1 MYSVPLFYLLA
12 VAQAS
17 DFVYNIHMNRIYIS
31 ARADRAL
38 TEYLAD
44 SGYEVWMLPRI
55 PGPDPAIADHP
66 DLVFCSLG
74 PGRPVFHGKIAAVG
88 RPYPADVPYN
98 ACCTGKYF
106 IHNLKYTHAEL
117 LAAAEDAGMIPV
129 NVPQG
134 YSRCSCLPITEDA
147 VITADQGIIQACRDA
162 GLTVL
167 EVTPGHVEL
176 PGYKYGFIGG
186 CAGRVGDTVVF
197 HGSLAGH
204 PDGAQIRSFIEERGL
219 KCIDFPEFP
228 LRDIGSVIEECVL

>member
-1 MYSVPLFYLLA
+1 
-12 VAQAS
+12 
-17 DFVYNIHMNRIYIS
+17 MNRIYIS
-31 ARADRAL
+31 GRADRAII
-38 TEYLAD
+38 EYLAD
-44 SGYEVWMLPRI
+44 CGYEVCMLPRI

-66 DLVFCSLG
+66 DLVLCSLG
-74 PGRPVFHGKIAAVG
+74 PRRPVFHGKIATVR

-117 LAAAEDAGMIPV
+117 LAAAEVADMIPV

-134 YSRCSCLPITEDA
+134 YSRCSCLPVDETS
-147 VITADQGIIQACRDA
+147 VITADQGIIRACRDA

-167 EVTPGHVEL
+167 EVTPGYVEL

-186 CAGRVGDTVVF
+186 CGGRIGNTVVF

-204 PDGAQIRSFIEERGL
+204 PDGERIRNFIEERGL
-219 KCIDFPEFP
+219 KCIDFADFP
-228 LRDIGSVIEECVL
+228 LRDIGSVIEECI